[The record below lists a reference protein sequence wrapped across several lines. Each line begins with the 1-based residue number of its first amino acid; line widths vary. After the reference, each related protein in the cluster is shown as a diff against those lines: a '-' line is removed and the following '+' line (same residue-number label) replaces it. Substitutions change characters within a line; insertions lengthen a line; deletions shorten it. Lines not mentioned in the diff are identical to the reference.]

1 MVLKCKLTFAHEL
14 GGADGAVEGAASAR
28 QSEAGRVGCGGGIP
42 CCAHGVTR
50 VARDLAV
57 DAARVVEARGCGAGA
72 VARFSC
78 AGRERTTG
86 WPGIERGGNACGREI
101 RGDKM
106 EYGERG
112 GGRGGGG

>member
-14 GGADGAVEGAASAR
+14 GSADGAVEEAASAR
-28 QSEAGRVGCGGGIP
+28 QSEAGRVGRGGRIP

-57 DAARVVEARGCGAGA
+57 DTARVVEARGCGAGA

-78 AGRERTTG
+78 AGGSE
-86 WPGIERGGNACGREI
+86 GRRDCAWYI
-101 RGDKM
+101 TL
-106 EYGERG
+106 
-112 GGRGGGG
+112 GGRMRQVLRQRMCECVVRGSNSN